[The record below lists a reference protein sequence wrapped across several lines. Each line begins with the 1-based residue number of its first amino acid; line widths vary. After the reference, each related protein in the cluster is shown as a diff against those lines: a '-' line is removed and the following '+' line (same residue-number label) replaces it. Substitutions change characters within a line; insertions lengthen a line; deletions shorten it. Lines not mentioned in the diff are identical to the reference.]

1 MALSSPASAALVGP
15 GLDPTVADRP
25 GGIPAQGSCGVGGF
39 GDYVKFTTG
48 GGSVDNASA
57 TTTGG
62 KPFVATYSQNET
74 TGLFRVETL
83 TQTPSGTPVL
93 FNEIV
98 GGVSN
103 LNPIWQFDPTLAPS
117 PTLNITSNN
126 NFSQWAL
133 CVYTN
138 VTFSVTKKVVGSPT
152 TQAFDIK
159 VDCVLDDPADTL
171 PPISNHFDLSLA
183 NGATSALLTVPK
195 GSVCVATES
204 ATGFTVSI
212 SPASLGPILSS
223 GSLITVTNTRN
234 TTSLKITKTQV
245 GGTAQVWTFDVNC
258 SGPFGETFQSLNVPI
273 TGSGNATV
281 TGIPTGLSCT
291 VTEDQANSG
300 GFTTTVD
307 PVGSINVGTTGGSVG
322 FTNTAPGSLKIT
334 KVNNGGPASQT
345 FTIGY
350 NCGVGFTGSVSL
362 VGGGTQTISGIPAGR
377 ICTLSETP
385 TGYTPSFSVNPTTI
399 TAGGTAEVVV
409 TNTRN
414 TTSLTITKTQ
424 NGGTAQAWTFDVNC
438 GTAPGETFQALD
450 VLITGS
456 NTATVSGIP
465 TGLSCTVT
473 EDQANSGGF
482 DTTVVPAGVINVGN
496 AGGAIA
502 FTNTKRA
509 NVTITKTQNG
519 GAPTFQYTFRLTGGP
534 DGVSIA
540 RTTLVDPSPLDF
552 GLVKPGSY
560 TLCELA
566 VPAGTTSGLASLPG
580 ATINATTGDVCAP
593 ITLTAGQN
601 LSITIDNQLR
611 TGGQRTIGY
620 WRNWNTCASSNGNQL
635 ANAAKTGK
643 TLLDQVLPLKL
654 GNYTVD
660 TCAKGVAVLSNQ
672 AGKYAENQLAA
683 QLLAAKANVVV
694 GAACGTINA
703 VITQADALLVGIGY
717 STSPSS
723 IVGSN
728 HPQRATF
735 TSVASTL
742 DRFNNGLLC

>member
-1 MALSSPASAALVGP
+1 M
-15 GLDPTVADRP
+15 
-25 GGIPAQGSCGVGGF
+25 
-39 GDYVKFTTG
+39 
-48 GGSVDNASA
+48 
-57 TTTGG
+57 
-62 KPFVATYSQNET
+62 
-74 TGLFRVETL
+74 
-83 TQTPSGTPVL
+83 
-93 FNEIV
+93 
-98 GGVSN
+98 
-103 LNPIWQFDPTLAPS
+103 
-117 PTLNITSNN
+117 
-126 NFSQWAL
+126 
-133 CVYTN
+133 
-138 VTFSVTKKVVGSPT
+138 
-152 TQAFDIK
+152 
-159 VDCVLDDPADTL
+159 
-171 PPISNHFDLSLA
+171 
-183 NGATSALLTVPK
+183 
-195 GSVCVATES
+195 
-204 ATGFTVSI
+204 
-212 SPASLGPILSS
+212 
-223 GSLITVTNTRN
+223 
-234 TTSLKITKTQV
+234 
-245 GGTAQVWTFDVNC
+245 
-258 SGPFGETFQSLNVPI
+258 
-273 TGSGNATV
+273 
-281 TGIPTGLSCT
+281 
-291 VTEDQANSG
+291 
-300 GFTTTVD
+300 
-307 PVGSINVGTTGGSVG
+307 
-322 FTNTAPGSLKIT
+322 
-334 KVNNGGPASQT
+334 
-345 FTIGY
+345 
-350 NCGVGFTGSVSL
+350 
-362 VGGGTQTISGIPAGR
+362 
-377 ICTLSETP
+377 
-385 TGYTPSFSVNPTTI
+385 NPTTI

-643 TLLDQVLPLKL
+643 TLLDQVLPLSL
-654 GNYTVD
+654 GNYLVD